1 MNKKQIDTKWKKPKR
16 FDRNLLVIG
25 GGAAGLVTAYIAS
38 AVKAKVTLVEAHKMG
53 GDCLNYG
60 CVPSKTLIK
69 SAKIAHQI
77 RSAERYGF
85 EKITPTLSFKKVMTR
100 IQDVIRAIEPHDSVE
115 RYTELGVEV
124 LCGRA
129 KIIDPWRVEIHQD
142 EGSPVTLTT
151 RSMVLA
157 TGSHPVIPAIDG
169 LDETGYLTS
178 DTLWEEFSE
187 REHLPKRLL
196 ILGGGPIGCELAQS
210 FSRLG
215 ASVTQVELAPRILIR
230 EDEEISSQAQSFLER
245 DGVDVLTA
253 HRAIRCRID
262 GSRKF
267 LVAEHGGVQKNIEFD
282 DLICAVGRTPQ
293 LTGFGLEDL
302 GIDTK
307 QTLETNEYLA
317 TLYPNIFAAGDIVGH
332 YQFTHT
338 AAHQAWYAAVNALFG
353 QFKKFKVDY
362 RVIPRITFLDPEIA
376 SVGLNEAEA
385 KRLGID
391 YEVSTYSMQ
400 ELDRAITE
408 GATDGMLKVLT
419 APGRDRILGATIV
432 SEHAGESL
440 AEITLAM
447 KQGIGLNKLLGT
459 IHAYPTWSEA
469 NKYVAGEWKRQ
480 HAPERVLKWLER
492 YHSWRRGKDHG

>member
-1 MNKKQIDTKWKKPKR
+1 
-16 FDRNLLVIG
+16 
-25 GGAAGLVTAYIAS
+25 
-38 AVKAKVTLVEAHKMG
+38 
-53 GDCLNYG
+53 
-60 CVPSKTLIK
+60 
-69 SAKIAHQI
+69 
-77 RSAERYGF
+77 
-85 EKITPTLSFKKVMTR
+85 
-100 IQDVIRAIEPHDSVE
+100 
-115 RYTELGVEV
+115 
-124 LCGRA
+124 
-129 KIIDPWRVEIHQD
+129 
-142 EGSPVTLTT
+142 
-151 RSMVLA
+151 
-157 TGSHPVIPAIDG
+157 
-169 LDETGYLTS
+169 
-178 DTLWEEFSE
+178 
-187 REHLPKRLL
+187 
-196 ILGGGPIGCELAQS
+196 
-210 FSRLG
+210 
-215 ASVTQVELAPRILIR
+215 
-230 EDEEISSQAQSFLER
+230 
-245 DGVDVLTA
+245 
-253 HRAIRCRID
+253 
-262 GSRKF
+262 
-267 LVAEHGGVQKNIEFD
+267 VAEHGGVQKNIEFD